1 LHKRTIHQFY
11 IFFFFLYLRHFYYDF
26 KGIKGLKCDKLM
38 VAGDSLCLSNP
49 CWSGGTCR
57 DLGSDWRCD
66 CPLGYA
72 GKNCRTVENVPCI
85 LNNPCK
91 NNAYCLT
98 VQNNGLPSAYFEI
111 FFIT

>member
-1 LHKRTIHQFY
+1 
-11 IFFFFLYLRHFYYDF
+11 
-26 KGIKGLKCDKLM
+26 M